1 MSRASGIISGLLL
14 AGAVAGLGY
23 SNWMAVNEAIDTS
36 PVMPP
41 VLPTPAT
48 TQDLTRTN
56 QKSVTLN
63 DISETVTRPLFNA
76 TRRPAPP
83 PKIEDNTAATLKLP
97 LPPAITTTSTPP
109 SNLRLIGTMRSGDKQ
124 RRALVQVENAPSA
137 AWLEV
142 GADAGG
148 WRVSEIGEDHIVVEA
163 AGARSTLVLHPLKAE
178 RSKQE

>member
-1 MSRASGIISGLLL
+1 MSQGRKFFTGLLL
-14 AGAVAGLGY
+14 AGAIAGLGY

-48 TQDLTRTN
+48 TQDLTGTN
-56 QKSVTLN
+56 QKTVTLN

-76 TRRPAPP
+76 TRRPMPP
-83 PKIEDNTAATLKLP
+83 PKIEENTAATLS
-97 LPPAITTTSTPP
+97 PPPTLSTATTPP

-124 RRALVQVENAPSA
+124 RRALVQVENAPNA

-148 WRVSEIGEDHIVVEA
+148 WRVSEIGEDHVVVEA
-163 AGARSTLVLHPLKAE
+163 GGARSTLVLHPLKAE
-178 RSKQE
+178 RRKQE